1 MLVQYQVIRLSELD
15 GQRILDAGPSGLL
28 PFAPLMQRPAGVDAE
43 AWLRQCVNR
52 AQQVPMDEP
61 LKAHYLADLAILSGL
76 VYNIE
81 TIATIISEA
90 TMYESSV
97 VQYFTE
103 KALAQGIEQ
112 GIEQGIC
119 ESIQE
124 VLELRFQPEAVRR
137 LAARLGAID
146 DVQPPQTI
154 VSGGP
159 TGA

>member
-1 MLVQYQVIRLSELD
+1 MKHSQYLQGLAIGDVAFIPHLPLLYPFRYTLTVKDYYLV
-15 GQRILDAGPSGLL
+15 
-28 PFAPLMQRPAGVDAE
+28 
-43 AWLRQCVNR
+43 
-52 AQQVPMDEP
+52 
-61 LKAHYLADLAILSGL
+61 HLAILSGL
-76 VYNIE
+76 TYNIE

-103 KALAQGIEQ
+103 KALKQGIEQ

-137 LAARLGAID
+137 LAARLEAID
-146 DVQPPQTI
+146 DVQRLKQLFRAALQVP
-154 VSGGP
+154 SLE
-159 TGA
+159 AFRHLLDEAE

>member
-1 MLVQYQVIRLSELD
+1 
-15 GQRILDAGPSGLL
+15 
-28 PFAPLMQRPAGVDAE
+28 
-43 AWLRQCVNR
+43 
-52 AQQVPMDEP
+52 
-61 LKAHYLADLAILSGL
+61 
-76 VYNIE
+76 
-81 TIATIISEA
+81 
-90 TMYESSV
+90 MYESSV

-146 DVQPPQTI
+146 DVQLLKQLFRAALQVP
-154 VSGGP
+154 SLE
-159 TGA
+159 AFRHLLDEAE